1 MAPVKYRI
9 LALLAVLIVC
19 AAAAHAQQP
28 LGLQIANGRVTLHAQ
43 NVPVRT
49 ILAEWA
55 RLGGAKIVNGD
66 RVAGAPVTL
75 DLENVPER
83 QALDIILRGVSG
95 YMLAARDAA
104 ASGASI
110 YDRIMILP
118 TSVAPRNPPPSAP
131 VVSRGP
137 APIISRPIAAQPDDQ
152 DADDD
157 PPQDVAPGDED
168 GAPIPRPL
176 VLPRPIPTAIGGVAP
191 ISLPPATVVPNDT
204 PQQTPPA
211 VITTP
216 GNPFG
221 MPPGSSGRP
230 GGMTP
235 TPAQQTA
242 PPPPN
247 AGNPN

>member
-1 MAPVKYRI
+1 MKYRI
-9 LALLAVLIVC
+9 LALTAVLIGC

-28 LGLQIANGRVTLHAQ
+28 LRLQIANGRVTLHAQ

-55 RLGGAKIVNGD
+55 RLSGAKIVNGD

-75 DLENVPER
+75 DLEDAPER

-95 YMLAARDAA
+95 YMLAARDAG

-118 TSVAPRNPPPSAP
+118 TSVAPRNPPPTAP
-131 VVSRGP
+131 LVSRGP
-137 APIISRPIAAQPDDQ
+137 APVIARPIAAQPDDS
-152 DADDD
+152 DADDN

-168 GAPIPRPL
+168 SVPIPRPI
-176 VLPRPIPTAIGGVAP
+176 VLPRPTPTAAGGVPP
-191 ISLPPATVVPNDT
+191 ISGPPATVAPNDT
-204 PQQTPPA
+204 PPQTPPA

-221 MPPGSSGRP
+221 MPPGASGRP
-230 GGMTP
+230 GVMTP
-235 TPAQQTA
+235 PTPPQTA
-242 PPPPN
+242 PRPPN
-247 AGNPN
+247 ADNPN